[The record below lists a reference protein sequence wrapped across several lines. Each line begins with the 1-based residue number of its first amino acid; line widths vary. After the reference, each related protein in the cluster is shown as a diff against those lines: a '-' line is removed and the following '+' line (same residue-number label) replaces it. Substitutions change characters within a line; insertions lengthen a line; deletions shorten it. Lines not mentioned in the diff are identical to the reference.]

1 MKDMHNISNPMP
13 PLWLMYPHISRY
25 SIGWRMGD
33 GEDFSYSFSQWYT
46 SLSDDE
52 QNKYEDMYPEP
63 KGWLGWY
70 NDINEDVYDNN
81 ILLWNKDYKLK
92 YNLEQTQK
100 DFRKG
105 KKLKYIFF
113 WGHQP
118 STDGRIM
125 KSCMSQWWKS
135 SFSIDTDTY
144 CCIEQYMMAEKA
156 RLFNDHETLEKILNN
171 KSPKQIKELGRQV
184 RGFDDSK
191 WKKYSPSI
199 ILNGNL
205 AKFLQDKNL
214 KQFLMETKD
223 KILVEASPYDKI
235 WGIGLSADHDN
246 VKNPLLWKG
255 QNFLGFA
262 LMEVRDELMKI
273 CENEN
278 RLDYKKLHKK
288 HD

>member
-1 MKDMHNISNPMP
+1 MNTVNNIENPMP

-25 SIGWRMGD
+25 SIGWRMGY
-33 GEDFSYSFSQWYT
+33 GEDYAYNFNQWYT
-46 SLSDDE
+46 SLSDDD
-52 QNKYEDMYPEP
+52 QKKYEDMYPER
-63 KGWLGWY
+63 KGWYGWY
-70 NDINEDVYDNN
+70 NDTHEDIYDNS

-92 YNLEQTQK
+92 YSLEQVQK

-118 STDGRIM
+118 SNDGKII

-135 SFSIDTDTY
+135 SFTIETDTY
-144 CCIEQYMMAEKA
+144 SYMEQYMMAKKA
-156 RLFNDHETLEKILNN
+156 RLFKDDEALKRILNN
-171 KSPKQIKELGRQV
+171 KNPKQIKELGRQV
-184 RGFDDSK
+184 RGFDDAV

-205 AKFLQDKNL
+205 AKFQQDENL
-214 KQFLMETKD
+214 KHYLMKTKG

-235 WGIGLSADHDN
+235 WGIGLSTDYDN
-246 VKNPLLWKG
+246 VNNPLLWKG
-255 QNFLGFA
+255 QNLLGFA
-262 LMEVRDELMKI
+262 LMEVRDELIRI

-278 RLDYKKLHKK
+278 RLDYKKLHNQY
-288 HD
+288 D

>member
-1 MKDMHNISNPMP
+1 MEQTYSLNNLMP

-25 SIGWRMGD
+25 SIGWRMGY
-33 GEDFSYSFSQWYT
+33 GEDYAYNFCQWYT
-46 SLSDDE
+46 SLSDIE
-52 QNKYEDMYPEP
+52 QNKYENMFPEP

-70 NDINEDVYDNN
+70 NDTHEDVYDNN
-81 ILLWNKDYKLK
+81 ILLWNKDCKLK
-92 YNLEQTQK
+92 YNLQRIQK
-100 DFRKG
+100 DFSKG

-118 STDGRIM
+118 STDGKII

-135 SFSIDTDTY
+135 SFAIETDTY
-144 CCIEQYMMAEKA
+144 CCMEQYMMAEKA
-156 RLFNDHETLEKILNN
+156 RLFNDHKILDKILNN
-171 KSPKQIKELGRQV
+171 QNPKQVKELGRQV
-184 RGFDDSK
+184 RGFDNTK
-191 WKKYSPSI
+191 WEKYSPSI

-205 AKFLQDKNL
+205 AKFLQDENL

-246 VKNPLLWKG
+246 ANNPVLWKG
-255 QNFLGFA
+255 QNLLGFA
-262 LMEVRDELMKI
+262 LMEVRDELIKI

-278 RLDYKKLHKK
+278 IIDYEKLHNQF
-288 HD
+288 D